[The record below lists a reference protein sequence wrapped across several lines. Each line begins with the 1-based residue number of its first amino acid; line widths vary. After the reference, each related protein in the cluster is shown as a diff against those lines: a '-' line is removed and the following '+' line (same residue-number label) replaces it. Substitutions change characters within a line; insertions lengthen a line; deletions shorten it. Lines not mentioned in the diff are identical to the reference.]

1 MFGMSWLQL
10 FITLGTK
17 LLESLLEMADEEL
30 VDLAKAQ
37 DTKGRKAFEVLV
49 ERHSQ
54 WLTRLVR
61 SLVSH
66 PQDAEELVQNTLV
79 RAFFAL
85 PKFRGDSSF
94 KTWLRTIASREA
106 YNHYRKHGRRKSQE
120 VASEFVDDAP
130 DERDASSENE
140 RLDER
145 QHLELALAHVPYP
158 YKEIL
163 VLRYVEELS
172 IDEIGAALELGKSA
186 TKMRLMRAREF
197 FKTAYDEHLPPVD

>member
-1 MFGMSWLQL
+1 MFGMSWFHL
-10 FITLGTK
+10 FVALGTR
-17 LLESLLEMADEEL
+17 LLESLLGMGDDEL
-30 VDLAKAQ
+30 VDLARAQ

-49 ERHSQ
+49 ERHNQ

-85 PKFRGDSSF
+85 PNFRGDSSF

-106 YNHYRKHGRRKSQE
+106 YNHYRKNGRRQE
-120 VASEFVDDAP
+120 VASEFVEDAP
-130 DERDASSENE
+130 EEGGISESE
-140 RLDER
+140 RLNER
-145 QHLELALAHVPYP
+145 QHLELALSRVPYP

-172 IDEIGAALELGKSA
+172 IEEIGVSLELGKSA

-197 FKTAYDEHLPPVD
+197 FKTAYDEQAPAAS

>member
-1 MFGMSWLQL
+1 MFGMSWIHL
-10 FITLGTK
+10 FVALGTR
-17 LLESLLEMADEEL
+17 LLESLLAMADEEL
-30 VDLAKAQ
+30 VELAKAQ

-106 YNHYRKHGRRKSQE
+106 YNHYRKHGRRQE
-120 VASEFVDDAP
+120 TASEFVEEAP
-130 DERDASSENE
+130 DEDYISESE

-145 QHLELALAHVPYP
+145 QHLELALSHVPYP

-172 IDEIGAALELGKSA
+172 IDEIGASLELGKSA

-197 FKTAYDEHLPPVD
+197 FKTAYDEQIPAAP

>member
-1 MFGMSWLQL
+1 MFGMSWFHL
-10 FITLGTK
+10 FVALGTR
-17 LLESLLEMADEEL
+17 LLESLLGMDDDEL
-30 VDLAKAQ
+30 VALARAQ
-37 DTKGRKAFEVLV
+37 DSKGRKAFEVLV
-49 ERHSQ
+49 ERHNQ

-85 PKFRGDSSF
+85 PNFRGDSSF

-106 YNHYRKHGRRKSQE
+106 YNHYRKNGRRQE
-120 VASEFVDDAP
+120 VASEFVEDAP
-130 DERDASSENE
+130 EESGISESE
-140 RLDER
+140 RLNER
-145 QHLELALAHVPYP
+145 QHLELALSHVPYP

-172 IDEIGAALELGKSA
+172 IEEIGVSLELGKSA

-197 FKTAYDEHLPPVD
+197 FKTAYDEQAPSAS

>member
-1 MFGMSWLQL
+1 MFMMSWFQL
-10 FITLGTK
+10 FVTLGTR
-17 LLESLLEMADEEL
+17 LLESLLAMADEDL
-30 VDLAKAQ
+30 VEIAKSQ

-49 ERHSQ
+49 ERHNQ

-85 PKFRGDSSF
+85 PNFRGDSSF

-106 YNHYRKHGRRKSQE
+106 YNHYRKHGRRKQE
-120 VASEFVDDAP
+120 VASEFVDEAP
-130 DERDASSENE
+130 DELLFDSAE

-145 QHLELALAHVPYP
+145 EHLEMALARVPYP

-172 IDEIGAALELGKSA
+172 IEEIGASLELGKSA

-197 FKTAYDEHLPPVD
+197 FKTAYDEHLPSTS